1 MSSACGWLVG
11 WALVVSGQP
20 AVSAEVSQDGVV
32 SFKLGTAEVT
42 RYHAHSKV
50 AKPYFWPVIT
60 PGGVAVTRD
69 WPMVPDAKE
78 AKDHKHQKSAWFCHG
93 DVVLEGHQAPK
104 RKGIEG
110 VDFWSEE
117 TGHGTIVATAI
128 AKPTPSGQGS
138 VTVRTS
144 NIWKDSTGKAI
155 LTEARTLVFRSRD
168 ASSWVME
175 VTSEITASEGG
186 IVFEDTKEGSFG
198 VRVRDDLT
206 EKPGK
211 GVLTNAEGLK
221 GEKNLWGKK
230 SAWCDYS
237 GPTGGKVAGVA
248 IVTHPDNKY
257 PTCWHARGYG
267 LMAAN
272 PFGRSKSGFPDM
284 KGRTDLV
291 KLAKGETLKLTYA
304 MVVHDGDAEAAKPGQ
319 NVFGKN

>member
-93 DVVLEGHQAPK
+93 DVVLEGYQAPK
-104 RKGIEG
+104 RKGIDG

>member
-1 MSSACGWLVG
+1 MSSACGCLAAWVL
-11 WALVVSGQP
+11 AVSGQIP
-20 AVSAEVSQDGVV
+20 VAAEVLPDGVV
-32 SFKLGTAEVT
+32 SFKLADAVVT
-42 RYHAHSKV
+42 RYNAGPKV
-50 AKPYFWPVIT
+50 AKPYFWPVVT
-60 PGGVAVTRD
+60 PGGVAITRD

-93 DVVLEGHQAPK
+93 DIVLEGYQAPK
-104 RKGIEG
+104 RKGIDG
-110 VDFWSEE
+110 IDFWSEE
-117 TGHGTIVATAI
+117 TGHGTIAGMAI
-128 AKPTPSGQGS
+128 STPAGNGKGP
-138 VTVRTS
+138 VTVRTA
-144 NIWKDSTGKAI
+144 NTWKDSTGKTI
-155 LTEARTLVFRSRD
+155 LTEARTLVFRARD

-248 IVTHPDNKY
+248 IVAHPDNKH

-272 PFGRSKSGFPDM
+272 PFGRNRSGFPDM
-284 KGRTDLV
+284 KGRADLV

-304 MVVHDGDAEAAKPGQ
+304 MLVHDGDAEAAKPGER
-319 NVFGKN
+319 VFAK

>member
-1 MSSACGWLVG
+1 MSSACGLLAAWVLAV
-11 WALVVSGQP
+11 AGQP
-20 AVSAEVSQDGVV
+20 PVSAAVGPDGVV
-32 SFKLGTAEVT
+32 SFKLGDAVVT
-42 RYHAHSKV
+42 RYHAHAKV
-50 AKPYFWPVIT
+50 AKPYFWPVVT

-69 WPMVPDAKE
+69 WPMVPDARE

-93 DVVLEGHQAPK
+93 DVALEGYKAPK
-104 RKGIEG
+104 RKGVEG

-117 TGHGTIVATAI
+117 TGHGTIVCTGITQAI
-128 AKPTPSGQGS
+128 GAGAGRA
-138 VTVRTS
+138 TVRTT
-144 NIWKDSTGKAI
+144 NLWKDSTGKAI
-155 LTEARTLVFRSRD
+155 LTEARTLVFRCRD
-168 ASSWVME
+168 ASSWVIE
-175 VTSEITASEGG
+175 VTSEMTATEGE

-221 GEKNLWGKK
+221 GEKSLWGRK

-248 IVTHPDNKY
+248 IVAHPGNKH
-257 PTCWHARGYG
+257 PTCWHSRGYG

-272 PFGRSKSGFPDM
+272 PFGRNKSGFPDM

-291 KLAKGETLKLTYA
+291 RLAKGESLKLTYA
-304 MVVHDGDAEAAKPGQ
+304 MLVHDGDAAAAKPGER
-319 NVFGKN
+319 VFGD

>member
-104 RKGIEG
+104 RKGIDG

>member
-1 MSSACGWLVG
+1 MSSACGWLVS

-20 AVSAEVSQDGVV
+20 AVSADVSKDGVV
-32 SFKLGTAEVT
+32 SFKLGDAVVT
-42 RYHAHSKV
+42 RYNAGPKV

-78 AKDHKHQKSAWFCHG
+78 AKDHKHQKSAWLCHG
-93 DVVLEGHQAPK
+93 DVALEGYQAPK
-104 RKGIEG
+104 RKGVDG

-128 AKPTPSGQGS
+128 APPTPSGQGG

-155 LTEARTLVFRSRD
+155 LTEARTLVFRPRD
-168 ASSWVME
+168 TSSWIME

-248 IVTHPDNKY
+248 IVAHPDNKY

-304 MVVHDGDAEAAKPGQ
+304 MVVHDGDAEAAKPGER
-319 NVFGKN
+319 VFGK

>member
-11 WALVVSGQP
+11 WAMVVSGQP

-104 RKGIEG
+104 RKGIDG

-138 VTVRTS
+138 VTVRTG

>member
-11 WALVVSGQP
+11 WAMVVSGQP

-69 WPMVPDAKE
+69 WPMVPEAKE

-93 DVVLEGHQAPK
+93 DVVLEGYQAPK

-198 VRVRDDLT
+198 VRVRDD
-206 EKPGK
+206 P
-211 GVLTNAEGLK
+211 ARR
-221 GEKNLWGKK
+221 
-230 SAWCDYS
+230 S
-237 GPTGGKVAGVA
+237 GPLRRPNRAGSYSEA
-248 IVTHPDNKY
+248 GIAP
-257 PTCWHARGYG
+257 CRC
-267 LMAAN
+267 LRAN
-272 PFGRSKSGFPDM
+272 R
-284 KGRTDLV
+284 
-291 KLAKGETLKLTYA
+291 
-304 MVVHDGDAEAAKPGQ
+304 
-319 NVFGKN
+319 

>member
-1 MSSACGWLVG
+1 MSSACGCLAAWVL
-11 WALVVSGQP
+11 AVSGQIP
-20 AVSAEVSQDGVV
+20 VAAEVLPDGVV
-32 SFKLGTAEVT
+32 SFKLADAVVT
-42 RYHAHSKV
+42 RYNAGPKV
-50 AKPYFWPVIT
+50 AKPYFWPVVT
-60 PGGVAVTRD
+60 PGGVAITRD

-93 DVVLEGHQAPK
+93 DIVLEGYQAPK
-104 RKGIEG
+104 RKGIDG
-110 VDFWSEE
+110 IDFWSEE
-117 TGHGTIVATAI
+117 TGHGTIAGMAISTPAGNGKGPVTGRTAN
-128 AKPTPSGQGS
+128 T
-138 VTVRTS
+138 
-144 NIWKDSTGKAI
+144 WKDSTGKTI
-155 LTEARTLVFRSRD
+155 LTEARTLVFRARD

-248 IVTHPDNKY
+248 IVAHPDNKH

-272 PFGRSKSGFPDM
+272 PFGRNRSGFPDM
-284 KGRTDLV
+284 KGRADLV

-304 MVVHDGDAEAAKPGQ
+304 MLVHDGDAEAAKPGER
-319 NVFGKN
+319 VFAK

>member
-1 MSSACGWLVG
+1 MSSACGLLAAWVLAV
-11 WALVVSGQP
+11 AGQP
-20 AVSAEVSQDGVV
+20 PVSAAVGPDGVV
-32 SFKLGTAEVT
+32 SFKLGDAVVT
-42 RYHAHSKV
+42 RYHAHAKV
-50 AKPYFWPVIT
+50 AKPYFWPVVT

-69 WPMVPDAKE
+69 WPMVPDARE

-93 DVVLEGHQAPK
+93 DVALEGYKAPK
-104 RKGIEG
+104 RKGVEG

-117 TGHGTIVATAI
+117 TGHGTIVCTGITQATGAG
-128 AKPTPSGQGS
+128 AGRA
-138 VTVRTS
+138 TVRTT
-144 NIWKDSTGKAI
+144 NLWKDSTGKAI
-155 LTEARTLVFRSRD
+155 LTEARTLVFRCRD
-168 ASSWVME
+168 ASSWVIE
-175 VTSEITASEGG
+175 VTSEMTATEGE

-221 GEKNLWGKK
+221 GEKSLWGRK

-248 IVTHPDNKY
+248 IVAHPGNKH
-257 PTCWHARGYG
+257 PTCWHSRGYG

-272 PFGRSKSGFPDM
+272 PFGRNKSGFPDM

-291 KLAKGETLKLTYA
+291 RLAKGESLKLTYA
-304 MVVHDGDAEAAKPGQ
+304 MLVHDGDAAAAKPGER
-319 NVFGKN
+319 VFGD

>member
-1 MSSACGWLVG
+1 MSSACGLLAAWVLAV
-11 WALVVSGQP
+11 AGQP
-20 AVSAEVSQDGVV
+20 PVSAAVGPDGVV
-32 SFKLGTAEVT
+32 SFKLGEAVVT

-50 AKPYFWPVIT
+50 AKPYFWPVVT

-69 WPMVPDAKE
+69 WPMVPDARE

-93 DVVLEGHQAPK
+93 DVALEGYKAPK
-104 RKGIEG
+104 RKGVEG

-117 TGHGTIVATAI
+117 TGHGTIVCTGITQATGAG
-128 AKPTPSGQGS
+128 AGRA
-138 VTVRTS
+138 TVRTT
-144 NIWKDSTGKAI
+144 NLWKDSTGKAI
-155 LTEARTLVFRSRD
+155 LTEARTLVFRCRD
-168 ASSWVME
+168 ASSWVIE
-175 VTSEITASEGG
+175 VTSEMTATEGE

-221 GEKNLWGKK
+221 GEKSLWGRK

-248 IVTHPDNKY
+248 IVAHPGNKY
-257 PTCWHARGYG
+257 PTCWHSRGYG

-272 PFGRSKSGFPDM
+272 PFGRNKSGFPDM

-291 KLAKGETLKLTYA
+291 RLARGESLKLTYA
-304 MVVHDGDAEAAKPGQ
+304 MLVHDGDAAAAKPGER
-319 NVFGKN
+319 VFGD

>member
-1 MSSACGWLVG
+1 
-11 WALVVSGQP
+11 LVVSGQP

-93 DVVLEGHQAPK
+93 DVVLEGYQAPK
-104 RKGIEG
+104 RKGIDG

-128 AKPTPSGQGS
+128 SKPTPSGQGS